1 MSYLFLEHV
10 CEELP
15 VLLKFEVW
23 VLLKSQDHIFPQLVN
38 CLQKKE
44 WFEHRPPMMIR
55 KNSYLDEILDM
66 RGKVLVCRLGFL
78 ATIVATARTVAR

>member
-1 MSYLFLEHV
+1 MSVLSVVQTLYLSVLSMSVLFSTSNLFQLKTLGIIESSLHLFLEHV

-38 CLQKKE
+38 CLQKKNGLNTD
-44 WFEHRPPMMIR
+44 HR
-55 KNSYLDEILDM
+55 
-66 RGKVLVCRLGFL
+66 
-78 ATIVATARTVAR
+78 